1 MREHLEKEI
10 KEDAENENKTNP
22 TATSFQQSFKL
33 IQAGTP
39 TDNADFAWVT
49 TDAVPL
55 ESILELKESAQKR
68 YNQPNW
74 KFTSAWSLS
83 KLIDLLRNDITVLED
98 DEETLSDST
107 QYLLRIDQHSVSYV
121 TIDGKD
127 IHTPNFA
134 PNLMDAIVKMEMWLA
149 KEGWYE

>member
-1 MREHLEKEI
+1 MPKM
-10 KEDAENENKTNP
+10 ENKTNP
-22 TATSFQQSFKL
+22 TATSFRQSLKL

-39 TDNADFAWVT
+39 TNNADFVWVT

-55 ESILELKESAQKR
+55 EPILELKESAQKR
-68 YNQPNW
+68 YNHPYW
-74 KFTSAWSLS
+74 KFTPAWSLS
-83 KLIDLLRNDITVLED
+83 KLIDLLRDEITVLGD

-107 QYLLRIDQHSVSYV
+107 QYLLRIDHHSVSYV

-127 IHTPNFA
+127 IHTSNFA
-134 PNLMDAIVKMEMWLA
+134 LNLMDAVVEMVIWLA

>member
-1 MREHLEKEI
+1 M
-10 KEDAENENKTNP
+10 ENKTNP
-22 TATSFQQSFKL
+22 TATSFRQSLKL

-39 TDNADFAWVT
+39 TDNADFVWVT

-55 ESILELKESAQKR
+55 EPILELKESAQKR
-68 YNQPNW
+68 YGHPNW
-74 KFTSAWSLS
+74 KLTSAWSLS
-83 KLIDLLRNDITVLED
+83 KLIDLLRDEITVLGD

-107 QYLLRIDQHSVSYV
+107 QYFLRIDYHSVSYV

-127 IHTPNFA
+127 IHTSNFA
-134 PNLMDAIVKMEMWLA
+134 LNLMDVVVEMVIWLA

>member
-1 MREHLEKEI
+1 M
-10 KEDAENENKTNP
+10 ENKTNP
-22 TATSFQQSFKL
+22 TTTSFRQSLKL

-39 TDNADFAWVT
+39 TDNADFVWVT

-55 ESILELKESAQKR
+55 EPILELKESAQKR
-68 YNQPNW
+68 YNHPNW
-74 KFTSAWSLS
+74 KFTPAWSLS
-83 KLIDLLRNDITVLED
+83 KLIDLLRDEITVLGD

-107 QYLLRIDQHSVSYV
+107 QYLLRIDHHSVSYV

-127 IHTPNFA
+127 IHTSNFA
-134 PNLMDAIVKMEMWLA
+134 LNLMDAVVEMVIWLS

>member
-1 MREHLEKEI
+1 M
-10 KEDAENENKTNP
+10 ENKTNP
-22 TATSFQQSFKL
+22 TATSFRQSLKL

-39 TDNADFAWVT
+39 TDNADFVWVT

-55 ESILELKESAQKR
+55 EPILELKESAKKR
-68 YNQPNW
+68 YGHPNW
-74 KFTSAWSLS
+74 KLTSAWSLS
-83 KLIDLLRNDITVLED
+83 KLIDLLRDEITVLGD

-107 QYLLRIDQHSVSYV
+107 QYLLRIDHHSVSYV

-127 IHTPNFA
+127 IHTSNFA
-134 PNLMDAIVKMEMWLA
+134 LNLMDAVVEMVIRLA

>member
-1 MREHLEKEI
+1 M
-10 KEDAENENKTNP
+10 ENKTNP
-22 TATSFQQSFKL
+22 TTTSFRQSLKL

-39 TDNADFAWVT
+39 TDNADFVWVT

-55 ESILELKESAQKR
+55 EPILELKESAQKR
-68 YNQPNW
+68 YNHPNW
-74 KFTSAWSLS
+74 KFTPAWSLS
-83 KLIDLLRNDITVLED
+83 KLIDLLRDEITVLGD

-107 QYLLRIDQHSVSYV
+107 QYLLRIDHHSVSYV

-127 IHTPNFA
+127 IHTSNFA
-134 PNLMDAIVKMEMWLA
+134 LNLMDAVVEMVIRLA

>member
-1 MREHLEKEI
+1 MG
-10 KEDAENENKTNP
+10 NKTNP
-22 TATSFQQSFKL
+22 TATSFRQSLKL

-39 TDNADFAWVT
+39 TDNADFVWVT

-55 ESILELKESAQKR
+55 EPILELKESAQKR
-68 YNQPNW
+68 YNHPNW
-74 KFTSAWSLS
+74 KFTPAWSLS
-83 KLIDLLRNDITVLED
+83 KLIDLLRDEITVLGD

-107 QYLLRIDQHSVSYV
+107 QYLLRIDHHSVSYV

-127 IHTPNFA
+127 IHTSNFA
-134 PNLMDAIVKMEMWLA
+134 LNLMDAVVEMVIWLT